1 MAAVSDRVDAR
12 RLASELVGAIRGDV
26 RFGAGSRAL
35 YATDAS
41 NYRQVPIGVVLPR
54 DSEDLVAAVAIC
66 REHGAPI
73 LPRGGGTA
81 LAGQTCNDAV
91 VLDCS
96 RHLGEIVE
104 LDPQRRT
111 ARVQPGVVLD
121 DLRRAAERHGLTFG
135 PDPATHDHCTL
146 GGMIGNNSCGV
157 HSIMSGRTVENVD
170 ELEVLLYDGT
180 RLRVGAGGD
189 DSELDRV
196 VDEGG
201 RRGDI
206 YGRLRALRDRYA
218 QLIRERYPDIPRRVS
233 GYNLDE
239 LLPERG
245 FHLARALVGSEG
257 TCVTLLEATLR
268 LVGSP
273 PARCT
278 LALGFADGAAAAEPV
293 CEILEHGPTGVEGFD
308 DVLLEQVRKKG
319 LEFANTD
326 RLPDGGGWLLVEFG
340 GQDMGEAADK
350 AHGLMDAL
358 KKSGAGTPPSMR
370 LLEGDEASPVWG
382 IRESGLGGTA
392 RVPGE
397 RPTWAGWEDAAV
409 PPHRLADYLRDFRR
423 LCDRHGYRCAL
434 YGHYGQGC
442 VHTRIDFE
450 LTTVA
455 GVANWRS
462 FLEQGADLV
471 VSYGGSLSGEHGDG
485 QARAE
490 LLPRMFGPELV
501 GAFSEFKAIWDPAG
515 KMNPGK
521 VSDPAPL
528 DANLRLGPG
537 YRPAQPKTHFSFAA
551 DDGSLANAT
560 LRCVGVGK
568 CRRHEGGTMC
578 PSYMVT
584 REERHSTRGRAH
596 LLHEMLAGDVLNG
609 GWGEEAVKDA
619 LDLCLACKGCKAECP
634 VNVDMATYKA
644 EFLSHY
650 YAGRL
655 RPRSAYA
662 LGLIYWWAR
671 LARRAPGLVN
681 AVTHAPLLAD
691 AAKAAAGVAP
701 QREIPRFAPRTF
713 KQGFFAGGGSPAS
726 AAAGRAGDGG
736 PSGDGRPPVI
746 LWADTFN
753 DHFHPDTAHAA
764 VEVLEAAGYHVHVP
778 AASLC
783 CGRPL
788 YDWGMLRL
796 AKRLLRQTLS
806 ELRPQ
811 ISAGVLVVGLEPSCL
826 AVFRDELCDLL
837 PADEDAKRLRA
848 QSFTLAELLERQTPG
863 WEPPR
868 LHRRVLH
875 HGHCHHEAIMHTG
888 ADQALLTRVGV
899 ELERPEAGCCG
910 MAGAFGFEASHYDVA
925 IAAGERALLPAV
937 RATPADTLILA
948 DGFSCREQIRQG
960 TDRSALHLAELLQ
973 LALHAGAGGDR
984 A

>member
-180 RLRVGAGGD
+180 RLRVGAVGD

-206 YGRLRALRDRYA
+206 CGRLRALRDRYA

-340 GQDMGEAADK
+340 GQDMGEATDK
-350 AHGLMDAL
+350 ANGLMDAL

-409 PPHRLADYLRDFRR
+409 SPHRLADYLRDFRR

-811 ISAGVLVVGLEPSCL
+811 ISAGVPVVGLEPSCL

-848 QSFTLAELLERQTPG
+848 QSFTLAELLAHQTPG
-863 WEPPR
+863 FQAPR

>member
-1 MAAVSDRVDAR
+1 VSGELDPRGLAVQLAR
-12 RLASELVGAIRGDV
+12 AVRGEV
-26 RFGAGSRAL
+26 RFSAGGRAL

-41 NYRQVPIGVVLPR
+41 NYRQVPIGVVVPR
-54 DSEDLVAAVAIC
+54 DGDDIVAAVSIC
-66 REHGAPI
+66 AEHGVPI

-81 LAGQTCNDAV
+81 LAGQTCNAAV

-96 RHLGEIVE
+96 RHLDEIVA

-121 DLRRAAERHGLTFG
+121 DLRAAAERHGLTFG

-157 HSIMSGRTVENVD
+157 HSMMSGRTVENVD

-180 RLRVGAGGD
+180 RLRVGAAGD
-189 DSELDRV
+189 ETELDGV
-196 VDEGG
+196 VAAGG
-201 RRGDI
+201 RRGEI
-206 YGRLRALRDRYA
+206 YGALRALRDRYGD
-218 QLIRERYPDIPRRVS
+218 LVRERYPDIPRRVS

-245 FHLARALVGSEG
+245 FHVARALVGSEG
-257 TCVTLLEATLR
+257 TCVTVLEATLR
-268 LVGSP
+268 LVPSP

-293 CEILEHGPTGVEGFD
+293 PEILKHGPTGVEGFD

-319 LEFANTD
+319 LRFADTD

-340 GQDMGEAADK
+340 GSEMAEATDK
-350 AHGLMDAL
+350 ARELMDAL
-358 KKSGAGTPPSMR
+358 KKREGGTPSMR
-370 LLEGDEASPVWG
+370 LLEGDEAAPVWS

-397 RPTWAGWEDAAV
+397 PPTWAGWEDAAV
-409 PPHRLADYLRDFRR
+409 PPQRLAEYLRDFRK

-450 LTTVA
+450 LTTAA
-455 GVANWRS
+455 GIANWRS

-471 VSYGGSLSGEHGDG
+471 VAYGGSLSGEHGDG

-501 GAFSEFKAIWDPAG
+501 QAFSEFKAIWDPAG

-528 DANLRLGPG
+528 DANLRLGTG
-537 YRPAQPKTHFSFAA
+537 YRPAQPKTHFAFAA
-551 DDGSLANAT
+551 DEGSLANAT

-584 REERHSTRGRAH
+584 REEQHSTRGRAH

-609 GWGEEAVKDA
+609 GWGEEAVKEA

-671 LARRAPGLVN
+671 LARRAPRLVN
-681 AVTHAPLLAD
+681 AITHAPLLAG
-691 AAKAAAGVAP
+691 AAKASAGVAR

-713 KQGFFAGGGSPAS
+713 KQDFFAGGGSPAS
-726 AAAGRAGDGG
+726 AADGRSGG
-736 PSGDGRPPVI
+736 PGGGRPEVI

-753 DHFHPDTAHAA
+753 DHFHPATAHAA

-778 AASLC
+778 ATSLC

-788 YDWGMLRL
+788 YDWDMLRL
-796 AKRLLRQTLS
+796 AKRLLRQTLA
-806 ELRPQ
+806 ELGPQ
-811 ISAGVLVVGLEPSCL
+811 IRAGVPLVGLEPSCL

-848 QSFTLAELLERQTPG
+848 QSFTLAELLAHHTPE

-868 LHRRVLH
+868 LDRRALH
-875 HGHCHHEAIMHTG
+875 HGHCHHEAIMHTN
-888 ADQALLTRVGV
+888 ADQELLKRIGID
-899 ELERPEAGCCG
+899 LERPEAGCCG
-910 MAGAFGFEASHYDVA
+910 MAGAFGFEANHYDVA
-925 IAAGERALLPAV
+925 VAAGERKLLPDI

-960 TDRSALHLAELLQ
+960 TDRHALHLAELLQ
-973 LALHAGAGGDR
+973 LALHTDTNGDR